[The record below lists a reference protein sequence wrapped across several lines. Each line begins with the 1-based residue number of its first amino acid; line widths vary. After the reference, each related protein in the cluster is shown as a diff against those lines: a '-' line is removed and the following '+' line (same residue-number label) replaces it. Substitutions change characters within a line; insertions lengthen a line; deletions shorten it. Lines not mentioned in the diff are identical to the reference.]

1 MVFLLPVHTR
11 PSFVVIAQPEG
22 LELDELMQ
30 QQSDMLAR
38 IEEQNLWELDRRVAA
53 ALRALRCPP
62 LEASIAVLY
71 VPNECDRCLWVSRLI

>member
-1 MVFLLPVHTR
+1 
-11 PSFVVIAQPEG
+11 
-22 LELDELMQ
+22 MQ

-71 VPNECDRCLWVSRLI
+71 APNQHAM